1 MSQDDTKEQSL
12 LCLGIKNNKRQPMIK
27 KIFSTFITLATTIYL
42 VACGGGS
49 SIPSNGSNSSGDSY
63 KNVSVDQA
71 LKKNRYLRISGPSE
85 NFKLSSD
92 GTKIFS
98 IGDEHFTVY
107 DITKVKM
114 YNNDNERAQS
124 NIISSLKI
132 DLPDEGDDS
141 VNTSKPWEVL
151 GSMAISKDEKTAY
164 LASYDPRS
172 TAGIGTLIILD
183 ISDVKNPKII
193 TKDTKYLYSKD
204 LKKISSIEVFPDGKH
219 ILASTSEDPSG
230 LGKNIHI
237 IDVQDPKHPKIVA
250 KLVKVWHNDDYIND
264 ITISDDGKRAYIA
277 TDNTIE
283 VINLEDPTLP
293 IRMQVIERGYGNTK
307 AIAITK
313 NRKRMYV
320 NSEKTLQV
328 FDIEDDKKN
337 LLTSFT
343 IDGDGYYDE
352 ISNLVLSKDETRLYA
367 ACYDHDEKINN
378 SLVVFDITD
387 KDKLKFKKKI
397 VAPDSV
403 VFAPYSSDQEISPD
417 GKKFYAQ
424 QTYFYV
430 INLQK
435 D

>member
-1 MSQDDTKEQSL
+1 
-12 LCLGIKNNKRQPMIK
+12 MIK
-27 KIFSTFITLATTIYL
+27 KLFSTFTTLATAIYL

-49 SIPSNGSNSSGDSY
+49 SIPTNGSNNSSNHY
-63 KNVSVDQA
+63 KNISVEQA
-71 LKKNRYLRISGPSE
+71 LKNNHYLKIKYGPGAV
-85 NFKLSSD
+85 FQVSSD

-98 IGDEHFTVY
+98 ISDERFTVH

-114 YNNDNERAQS
+114 YNNDNERVQS

-141 VNTSKPWEVL
+141 VNTSKPLEIL

-164 LASYDPRS
+164 LASYDPRGGDMP
-172 TAGIGTLIILD
+172 GIGTLIILD
-183 ISDVKNPKII
+183 ISDIKNPKII

-219 ILASTSEDPSG
+219 ILVTTSRDTNSNSTD
-230 LGKNIHI
+230 IHI

-250 KLVKVWHNDDYIND
+250 KLVKGRYNSDVIND
-264 ITISDDGKRAYIA
+264 ITISDDGKRAYMA

-293 IRMQVIERGYGNTK
+293 IRMQVIKRGYGNTK

-367 ACYDHDEKINN
+367 TCSDHNKEPDN

-397 VAPDSV
+397 LAPSDT
-403 VFAPYSSDQEISPD
+403 VFTYHANQKISPD
-417 GKKFYAQ
+417 GKKLYAKLV
-424 QTYFYV
+424 YFYI